1 MSVILID
8 GVKAVSFHNGI
19 LRIDCIEAGPN
30 REERPSATL
39 LIPGNQAK
47 QVLQAL
53 VGATAELEKKLREQ
67 ATAASA
73 GQPTAGTA

>member
-8 GVKAVSFHNGI
+8 GLKAVSFHIGI

-30 REERPSATL
+30 KEERSSGTL

-53 VGATAELEKKLREQ
+53 VGAAQELEKRMREQ
-67 ATAASA
+67 QAAAAA
-73 GQPTAGTA
+73 GQPTTGTA

>member
-8 GVKAVSFHNGI
+8 GLKAVSFHNGI

-30 REERPSATL
+30 KEERSSGTL
-39 LIPGNQAK
+39 LIPGNQAR

-53 VGATAELEKKLREQ
+53 VRATQELENKLREQ
-67 ATAASA
+67 AAAAAA